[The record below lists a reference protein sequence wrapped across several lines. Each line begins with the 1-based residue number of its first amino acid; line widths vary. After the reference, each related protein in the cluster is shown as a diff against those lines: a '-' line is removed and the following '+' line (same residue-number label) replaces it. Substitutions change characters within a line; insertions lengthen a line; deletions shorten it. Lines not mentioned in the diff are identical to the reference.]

1 MVFERRFALIGG
13 VVAAVL
19 ILAGAALAVS
29 VSGHGLHLVAQA
41 GSSVAD
47 LPVKP
52 VEMPSPDA
60 LPGGALSTQLT
71 NRNAF
76 AQSAPG
82 LTFQERRDFFFGNRL
97 FNTNWAVAPG
107 SVKAFDGLGPTF
119 NRVSCSGCHT
129 RDGRGRPPLG
139 NETQLDSMLIRISDA
154 HGNPLPNY
162 GDQFNDRAN
171 NGIEAE
177 GRVEFHWEML
187 MGQYADGTPY
197 TLRKPVFKLVDLNFG
212 PLGDDARLSPRVAS
226 EVYGVG
232 LLEAVPAK
240 EILAWADPDD
250 QDGDGVSGRANY
262 VPDPESGKRL
272 IGRFGWKAN
281 QPTLR
286 AQNSGAAAGDIG
298 ITNPVHPRE
307 NCPPVQKA
315 CADAPHGA
323 EPDLSEEFLVKLT
336 HYTRVLAVPERR
348 NAHAPEVM
356 KGSGIFAEIGCA
368 ACHRPTMK
376 TGGNTL
382 LNLLDDQ
389 TFHAYTDLLLHDMGP
404 GLADDR
410 PDNLATGREW
420 RTAPLWGLGLVPV
433 VNGHQQLLHDGRADG
448 FAEAILWHGGE
459 GEAAKERFRRLPKSD
474 REALIAFLKSL

>member
-13 VVAAVL
+13 VLAAVL
-19 ILAGAALAVS
+19 ILAGAAVAVS
-29 VSGHGLHLVAQA
+29 VSGYGLHS
-41 GSSVAD
+41 SSVVD

-60 LPGGALSTQLT
+60 LPGGALSTRLT
-71 NRNAF
+71 NSNAF

-82 LTFQERRDFFFGNRL
+82 LTFQQRRDFFFGNRL

-107 SVKAFDGLGPTF
+107 SVKKFDGLGPTF

-129 RDGRGRPPLG
+129 RDGRGRPPL
-139 NETQLDSMLIRISDA
+139 NDEKQLDSMLIRISDS

-171 NGIEAE
+171 HGIPAE
-177 GRVEFHWEML
+177 GRVEFYWETQK
-187 MGQYADGTPY
+187 GKYADGTPY

-212 PLGDDARLSPRVAS
+212 PMEDLRISPRVAS

-232 LLEAVPAK
+232 LLEAVPEK
-240 EILAWADPDD
+240 EILAWADPEDK
-250 QDGDGVSGRANY
+250 DGDGVSGRANY
-262 VPDPESGKRL
+262 EQDPETGKTL

-286 AQNSGAAAGDIG
+286 DQNSGAAFGDLG
-298 ITNPVHPRE
+298 ITNPVHPQE
-307 NCPPVQKA
+307 NCPGTQKA
-315 CADAPHGA
+315 CAAAFKSDG
-323 EPDLSEEFLVKLT
+323 PDMSEEFLRKMT
-336 HYTRVLAVPERR
+336 HYTRVLAVPVRR
-348 NAHAPEVM
+348 DPKAPEVV
-356 KGSGIFAEIGCA
+356 KGSKIFASIGCA

-376 TGGNTL
+376 TDGSNKL
-382 LNLLDDQ
+382 KVLNNQ

-404 GLADDR
+404 RLADNR
-410 PDNLATGREW
+410 PDVMATGSEW
-420 RTAPLWGLGLVPV
+420 RTPPLWGLGLVPV
-433 VNGHQQLLHDGRADG
+433 VNGHLQLMHDGRADG

-459 GEAAKERFRRLPKSD
+459 AEAAKERFRQLPKSD
-474 REALIAFLKSL
+474 REALVAFLKSL